1 MSSAR
6 FCKRLLPVFL
16 LAAAGLSS
24 CLEEEMQGRVVP
36 IGDKESYTVSD
47 TAILY
52 VMTGDTARV
61 QVQFNLDADTVTG
74 ADLQL
79 IFEQATQAEDF
90 FAAYSTDS
98 EIDHISFDGPFISYS
113 TSNYNGLHRADV
125 IRILKGKYVVSD
137 AAVTLTNEEHDFSS
151 RTLDELADGM
161 YVLFARTVD
170 EKSSLVWRGSSAS
183 PQTVTASVLDERC
196 PWRLFR
202 APAQPLLRG
211 ASPDRWCI
219 QLSNG
224 RYLRRSGNRLAPL
237 ALTTCAQ
244 LQQATAWDARQVIDH
259 FNLWTLHT
267 DIAGSDD
274 FYGLVCG
281 KSNALDVA
289 VSALDTYS
297 FLAAPV
303 TLRFCAKDEQIAS
316 LDAFWGVYLAL
327 PDADDVH
334 LSADVN
340 DGAFIGWNTVEGQID
355 GYLAPGTLVEADNTT
370 YYAVFVKTDSP
381 V

>member
-1 MSSAR
+1 VSIAR

-36 IGDKESYTVSD
+36 IGDRESYTVSD

-98 EIDHISFDGPFISYS
+98 EIDHISFDGSFISYS
-113 TSNYNGLHRADV
+113 TSNYNGLHRTD
-125 IRILKGKYVVSD
+125 IIHILKGKYVVSD
-137 AAVTLTNEEHDFSS
+137 AAVSLSDVPHEFSS
-151 RTLDELADGM
+151 RSLIEPADGM
-161 YVLFARTVD
+161 YVVLSRTVD
-170 EKSSLVWRGSSAS
+170 EKSSFAWRGSSAT
-183 PQTVTASVLDERC
+183 PQTVAATVRDERS
-196 PWRLFR
+196 PWRLLR
-202 APAQPLLRG
+202 APAQPLLRTPS
-211 ASPDRWCI
+211 AERWYI

-244 LQQATAWDARQVIDH
+244 PQQATAWDIRQVIAN

-267 DIAGSDD
+267 DIAGTDD

-281 KSNALDVA
+281 KSGALDVA
-289 VSALDTYS
+289 ISALDTYS

-303 TLRFCAKDEQIAS
+303 TMLFSVKGESVATLEAN
-316 LDAFWGVYLAL
+316 WGVYLPL
-327 PDADDVH
+327 PDA
-334 LSADVN
+334 ADAHIPADMA
-340 DGAFIGWNTVEGQID
+340 DGSFIGWNTVEGQID
-355 GYLAPGTLVEADNTT
+355 GYFVPGTLVEADNTT